1 MREKWKIEGTL
12 SHLIQSYEHLK
23 LSSGGVQLNNSTLT
37 LSVGVSI
44 ITVYLVSISSN
55 PSFKQLFKYK
65 YCLGKGIK
73 IGADL
78 KRVKNRPHD

>member
-23 LSSGGVQLNNSTLT
+23 LRSGGVQLNNSTFT

-44 ITVYLVSISSN
+44 LTVYLVSISSN
-55 PSFKQLFKYK
+55 PSFKQLLKYK

>member
-12 SHLIQSYEHLK
+12 SHLIQSYEHLN
-23 LSSGGVQLNNSTLT
+23 LRFGGVQLNNSTFT

-44 ITVYLVSISSN
+44 LTVYLVSISSN